1 MARQDPPSSLSIF
14 SGVDYSLFSLKKK
27 IMYLFHLF
35 LAGQGPRCCVGVS
48 LLVMCRLLTVA
59 ASLVAE
65 HGP

>member
-1 MARQDPPSSLSIF
+1 
-14 SGVDYSLFSLKKK
+14 
-27 IMYLFHLF
+27 MYLFHLF